1 MVEGPREFQVFAKPA
16 GAVCNLECRYC
27 YYLKKKDL
35 YGKGQSFRMSE
46 DILEKYIV
54 QHIDA
59 SSTPVIRF
67 SWHGGEPTVLGPD
80 YFRKVVAL
88 QRVHRPPGKR
98 IANGIQ
104 TNGVLL
110 DEEWGHFL
118 AAEGFA
124 VGLSLDG
131 PKELHDCC
139 RVSGRQAPTH
149 ARAMRGYRRLKQHG
163 VPCDI
168 LCVVHSRNVH
178 YPLEVYRFFKE
189 IGADYIGFLPLVE
202 PDGRFVSDLTAPAEA
217 LGDFLCAIF
226 DEWLR
231 RDIGRVKVQI
241 FEEAIA
247 TAFGGE
253 HGLCIFRK
261 TCGDIPAV
269 EHNGDFFPCDHF
281 VDAEHRFGNIND
293 TPLIELLEG
302 PSQRAF
308 GQAKL
313 DGLPG
318 FCKACDVLTMCNGG
332 CPKDRFLRTPDGE
345 GGLNYLC
352 AGYKRF
358 FAHCRP
364 FVAEL
369 AALWRMQR
377 LEDQPMPAPGGT
389 ARPGAKAGRNDPCPC
404 GSGRKYKKCC
414 MGIPTVGALKP

>member
-124 VGLSLDG
+124 VGISLDG

-139 RVSGRQAPTH
+139 RVSRRQAPTH
-149 ARAMRGYRRLKQHG
+149 AKSNA
-163 VPCDI
+163 
-168 LCVVHSRNVH
+168 
-178 YPLEVYRFFKE
+178 
-189 IGADYIGFLPLVE
+189 
-202 PDGRFVSDLTAPAEA
+202 
-217 LGDFLCAIF
+217 
-226 DEWLR
+226 
-231 RDIGRVKVQI
+231 RV
-241 FEEAIA
+241 
-247 TAFGGE
+247 
-253 HGLCIFRK
+253 
-261 TCGDIPAV
+261 
-269 EHNGDFFPCDHF
+269 
-281 VDAEHRFGNIND
+281 
-293 TPLIELLEG
+293 
-302 PSQRAF
+302 
-308 GQAKL
+308 
-313 DGLPG
+313 
-318 FCKACDVLTMCNGG
+318 
-332 CPKDRFLRTPDGE
+332 
-345 GGLNYLC
+345 
-352 AGYKRF
+352 
-358 FAHCRP
+358 
-364 FVAEL
+364 
-369 AALWRMQR
+369 
-377 LEDQPMPAPGGT
+377 
-389 ARPGAKAGRNDPCPC
+389 
-404 GSGRKYKKCC
+404 
-414 MGIPTVGALKP
+414 